1 MSKRILVVDDDDDL
15 RFLLRTVFRR
25 QGFDVVEAATGEE
38 AVDRAL
44 AEPPDAVVIDVI
56 MPGMGGH
63 EACRVLRND
72 PRTADCAIIMMTGK
86 AVSETGAEMADC
98 ADEWLRK
105 PFDIE
110 ELAAVV
116 RASIEERQRRG

>member
-1 MSKRILVVDDDDDL
+1 MTKRILVADDDDDL

-25 QGFDVVEAATGEE
+25 LGFDVVEAATGEE

-44 AEPPDAVVIDVI
+44 ETPPDAVVLDVV
-56 MPGMGGH
+56 MPGMGGQ

-72 PRTADCAIIMMTGK
+72 PRTADCAIIMMTGM
-86 AVSETGAEMADC
+86 AVSETGVEMVDC
-98 ADEWLRK
+98 ADAWMRK

-110 ELAAVV
+110 ELASVV
-116 RASIEERQRRG
+116 RASIDERRG

>member
-1 MSKRILVVDDDDDL
+1 MNPRILVVDDDDDL

-25 QGFDVVEAATGEE
+25 QGYDVVEAATGEE
-38 AVDRAL
+38 AVERAQE
-44 AEPPDAVVIDVI
+44 EPPDAVVLDVL
-56 MPGMGGH
+56 MPGMGGQ

-86 AVSETGAEMADC
+86 AISETGAEMGDC

-110 ELAAVV
+110 AMASVG
-116 RASIEERQRRG
+116 RASIAARRG